1 MVGYLYFD
9 WIEVTWSRVRCARKP
24 KVRMF
29 LFFDFI
35 WKTRIFLSLN
45 CSRTVNWTLAPE
57 RTGVPT
63 DVVFP
68 SSEAMRSGST
78 VRVAPTSWSWW
89 STSIIDF
96 SFTMYWCPPTFT
108 TAIIKKNYARTRGFR
123 ASIRVTRRDKSVI
136 IQNYLENTRST
147 LYGSFSICKK
157 KVFSLTEDSHFFPR
171 TFRKTRYYYFAY
183 FYRKVNIFSRDFAFS
198 LVKNICKRE

>member
-24 KVRMF
+24 KVRMC

-35 WKTRIFLSLN
+35 LKTRIFLSLN

-136 IQNYLENTRST
+136 IQKLSGKHAKHITWKFFDMQEKSVFFDR
-147 LYGSFSICKK
+147 GFPFFSQNIQKN
-157 KVFSLTEDSHFFPR
+157 SILL
-171 TFRKTRYYYFAY
+171 FR
-183 FYRKVNIFSRDFAFS
+183 IF
-198 LVKNICKRE
+198 L